1 MEDNKRVSS
10 TQNTQMLSQ
19 QLVDDVKLIVERGM
33 REAYYSVNTVSV
45 LTYWSVGK
53 RIVEEEQNG
62 ESRAEYG
69 TKLMKGLAEVFQP
82 LYGSAYSLRNLQ
94 YMRQFYLYFKDLEIV
109 NTRVHNLSWSHYR
122 MLLRVPDENARYWYL
137 REASEE
143 MWSVRTLSRNIGSQY
158 YYRLLQSPKKDKV
171 IAEMQ
176 ELTKPLQQGKDE
188 IVKNPVVAEFL
199 GLENTDYCETDL
211 EQAIIN
217 HLQKFIME
225 IGRGFALVGRQKRIV
240 TETADYYID
249 LVFYNYDLQ
258 CFFLI
263 DLKTTT
269 ITHQD
274 VGQMDMYVRMF
285 DEMNRNRIHNPTIG
299 IILCAE
305 TNKDIA
311 KYSILN
317 DNKQLFAAKYL
328 TYLPTEDVLR
338 REIEQQKE
346 IFYLQ
351 HNKKYN
357 NVSESETDLTL

>member
-1 MEDNKRVSS
+1 MEEKKKNISQ
-10 TQNTQMLSQ
+10 TQNNQVLPA
-19 QLVDDVKLIVERGM
+19 QLVDDIKLIVEHGL
-33 REAYYSVNTVSV
+33 REAYRSVNSASI
-45 LTYWSVGK
+45 LTYWNVGK
-53 RIVEEEQNG
+53 RIVEEEQHG

-69 TKLMKGLAEVFQP
+69 IGLMKGLADIFQP

-94 YMRQFYLYFKDLEIV
+94 YMRQFYLYFKDLEKV

-122 MLLRVPDENARYWYL
+122 MLLRVPDEDARYWYL

-158 YYRLLQSPKKDKV
+158 YYRLLQSPKKEKV

-176 ELTKPLQQGKDE
+176 ELTRPLQQDKDE

-199 GLENTDYCETDL
+199 GLGANNDYSESEL
-211 EQAIIN
+211 EQAIID

-225 IGRGFALVGRQKRIV
+225 MGRGFALVGRQKRIV
-240 TETADYYID
+240 TDTADYYID
-249 LVFYNYDLQ
+249 LVFYNFELQ

-263 DLKTTT
+263 DLKTAT

-274 VGQMDMYVRMF
+274 VGQMDMYVRMY
-285 DEMNRNRIHNPTIG
+285 DELNKGKNHNPTIG

-311 KYSILN
+311 RYSILN
-317 DNKQLFAAKYL
+317 DSKQLFAAKYL
-328 TYLPTEDVLR
+328 TYLPTEEVLR

-346 IFYLQ
+346 LFYLQ
-351 HNKKYN
+351 HNKSN
-357 NVSESETDLTL
+357 NQK

>member
-1 MEDNKRVSS
+1 MEDN
-10 TQNTQMLSQ
+10 TELTYQ
-19 QLVDDVKLIVERGM
+19 QSNNMMSGRLVDDVKLIVEQGR
-33 REAYYSVNTVSV
+33 REAYRSVNSVSI
-45 LTYWSVGK
+45 LTYWNIGK
-53 RIVEEEQNG
+53 RIVEEEQHGAN
-62 ESRAEYG
+62 RAEYG
-69 TKLMKGLAEVFQP
+69 TKMIRGLADILQP
-82 LYGSAYSLRNLQ
+82 VYGSAYSMRNLQ
-94 YMRQFYLYFKDLEIV
+94 YMRQFYLLFKDLEIV
-109 NTRVHNLSWSHYR
+109 NSRVHNLSWTHYR

-199 GLENTDYCETDL
+199 GLGANNDFSESEL
-211 EQAIIN
+211 EQAIID
-217 HLQKFIME
+217 HLQNFIME
-225 IGRGFALVGRQKRIV
+225 MGRGFALVGRQKHIV
-240 TETADYYID
+240 TDTADYYID

-274 VGQMDMYVRMF
+274 VGQMDMYVRMY
-285 DEMNRNRIHNPTIG
+285 DEMNQSRIHNPTIG

-305 TNKDIA
+305 TSRDIA

-328 TYLPTEDVLR
+328 TYLPSERELKE
-338 REIEQQKE
+338 EIERQKE

-351 HNKKYN
+351 HPNNK
-357 NVSESETDLTL
+357 

>member
-1 MEDNKRVSS
+1 MEDN
-10 TQNTQMLSQ
+10 TELTYQ
-19 QLVDDVKLIVERGM
+19 QSNNMMSGRLVDDVKLIVEQGR
-33 REAYYSVNTVSV
+33 REAYRSVNSVSI
-45 LTYWSVGK
+45 LTYWNIGK
-53 RIVEEEQNG
+53 RIVEEEQHGAN
-62 ESRAEYG
+62 RAEYG
-69 TKLMKGLAEVFQP
+69 TKMIRGLADILQP
-82 LYGSAYSLRNLQ
+82 VYGSAYSMRNLQ
-94 YMRQFYLYFKDLEIV
+94 YMRQFYLLFKDLEIV
-109 NTRVHNLSWSHYR
+109 NSRVHNLSWTHYR

-188 IVKNPVVAEFL
+188 FVKNPVVAEFL
-199 GLENTDYCETDL
+199 GLGANNDFSESEL
-211 EQAIIN
+211 EQAIID
-217 HLQKFIME
+217 HLQNFIME
-225 IGRGFALVGRQKRIV
+225 MGRGFALVGRQKRIV
-240 TETADYYID
+240 TDTADYYID

-274 VGQMDMYVRMF
+274 VGQMDMYVRMY
-285 DEMNRNRIHNPTIG
+285 DEMNQSRIHNPTIG

-305 TNKDIA
+305 TSRDIA

-328 TYLPTEDVLR
+328 TYLPSERELKE
-338 REIEQQKE
+338 EIERQKE

-351 HNKKYN
+351 HPNNK
-357 NVSESETDLTL
+357 

>member
-1 MEDNKRVSS
+1 MEDN
-10 TQNTQMLSQ
+10 TELTYQ
-19 QLVDDVKLIVERGM
+19 QSNNMMSGRLVDDVKLIVEQGR
-33 REAYYSVNTVSV
+33 REAYRSVNSVSI
-45 LTYWSVGK
+45 LTYWNIGK
-53 RIVEEEQNG
+53 RIVEEEQHGAN
-62 ESRAEYG
+62 RAEYG
-69 TKLMKGLAEVFQP
+69 TKMIRGLADVLQP
-82 LYGSAYSLRNLQ
+82 AYGSAYSMRNLQ
-94 YMRQFYLYFKDLEIV
+94 YMRQFYLLFKDLEIV
-109 NTRVHNLSWSHYR
+109 NSRVHNLSWTHYR

-176 ELTKPLQQGKDE
+176 EFTKPLQQGKDE

-199 GLENTDYCETDL
+199 GLGANNDFCESEL
-211 EQAIIN
+211 EQAIID
-217 HLQKFIME
+217 HLQNFIME
-225 IGRGFALVGRQKRIV
+225 MGRGFALVGRQKRIV
-240 TETADYYID
+240 TDTADYYID

-274 VGQMDMYVRMF
+274 VGQMDMYVRMY
-285 DEMNRNRIHNPTIG
+285 DEMNQSRIHNPTIG

-305 TNKDIA
+305 TSRDIA

-317 DNKQLFAAKYL
+317 DSKQLFAAKYL
-328 TYLPTEDVLR
+328 TYLPSERELKE
-338 REIEQQKE
+338 EIERQKE

-351 HNKKYN
+351 HPNKK
-357 NVSESETDLTL
+357 

>member
-1 MEDNKRVSS
+1 MEKNNIPNKQDAQV
-10 TQNTQMLSQ
+10 LPQ
-19 QLVDDVKLIVERGM
+19 QLVDDVKLIVEKGL
-33 REAYYSVNTVSV
+33 REAYRSVNTVSI
-45 LTYWSVGK
+45 LTYWNVGK
-53 RIVEEEQNG
+53 RIVEEEQHG

-69 TKLMKGLAEVFQP
+69 IGLMKGLADVFQP

-94 YMRQFYLYFKDLEIV
+94 YMRQFYLYFRDLEKV

-122 MLLRVPDENARYWYL
+122 MLLRVPDDDARYWYL

-158 YYRLLQSPKKDKV
+158 YYRLLQSPKKEKV

-176 ELTKPLQQGKDE
+176 ELTRPLQQDKDE

-199 GLENTDYCETDL
+199 GLGANNDYSESEL
-211 EQAIIN
+211 EQAIID

-225 IGRGFALVGRQKRIV
+225 MGRGFALVGRQKRIV
-240 TETADYYID
+240 TDTADYYID
-249 LVFYNYDLQ
+249 LVFYNFELQ

-263 DLKTTT
+263 DLKAAT

-285 DEMNRNRIHNPTIG
+285 DELNKGKNHNPTIG

-311 KYSILN
+311 RYSILN
-317 DNKQLFAAKYL
+317 DSKQLFAAKYL
-328 TYLPTEDVLR
+328 TYLPTEEVLR

-346 IFYLQ
+346 LFYLQ
-351 HNKKYN
+351 HNKN
-357 NVSESETDLTL
+357 NNQ

>member
-1 MEDNKRVSS
+1 MEDKKNIIKA
-10 TQNTQMLSQ
+10 QNNQVLPT
-19 QLVDDVKLIVERGM
+19 QLVDDVKLIVERGL
-33 REAYYSVNTVSV
+33 RDAYRSVNSISI
-45 LTYWSVGK
+45 LTFWNVGK
-53 RIVEEEQNG
+53 RIVEEEQHG
-62 ESRAEYG
+62 ENRAEYG
-69 TKLMKGLAEVFQP
+69 KQVLKSLAEVLVP
-82 LYGSAYSLRNLQ
+82 LFGSSYNERNL
-94 YMRQFYLYFKDLEIV
+94 YSMRQFFLCFRDLEIL
-109 NTRVHNLSWSHYR
+109 NTRVQNLSWSHYR

-137 REASEE
+137 REASQE

-171 IAEMQ
+171 IAEMR
-176 ELTKPLQQGKDE
+176 ELTQPLQQGKDE

-199 GLENTDYCETDL
+199 GLENTDYSESEL
-211 EQAIIN
+211 EQAIID

-225 IGRGFALVGRQKRIV
+225 MGRGFALVGRQKRIA
-240 TETADYYID
+240 TETANYYID

-285 DEMNRNRIHNPTIG
+285 DDLNSKRIHNPTIG

-305 TNKDIA
+305 TDKDIA
-311 KYSILN
+311 KYSILS
-317 DNKQLFAAKYL
+317 DNKRLIASKYL
-328 TYLPTEDVLR
+328 TYMPSEEALR

-351 HNKKYN
+351 HGKSN
-357 NVSESETDLTL
+357 NENDDQ